1 MVSNASEDLPDPD
14 RPVMT
19 TSCSRGM
26 SRSTPLR
33 LCSRAPRTR
42 MKLCFSVMGSGNAE
56 DPETVR
62 GDDAIWGSIRP
73 IQQEQYKN
81 FLADFRRPRRFRAP
95 IAFAGADHHAV
106 GV

>member
-42 MKLCFSVMGSGNAE
+42 MKLCFSVMESGNAE
-56 DPETVR
+56 DPGTVR
-62 GDDAIWGSIRP
+62 GDDAIWGSIRGK
-73 IQQEQYKN
+73 QQEQYKN
-81 FLADFRRPRRFRAP
+81 FGAGRCDRRDSAYG
-95 IAFAGADHHAV
+95 AGWIWRDL
-106 GV
+106 